1 MGGIRV
7 AQGNAGID
15 CRPAGESGERN
26 RRVTRGAPAT
36 DRDRS
41 NGPGGG
47 APHARISRNIHS
59 ERDRALGRA
68 DQGEWRE
75 RRLTRD
81 PFRPGEPLMDEE
93 ALNTSV
99 RRFLKK
105 VGITAQREI
114 EKAVREGIA
123 SGKLKGHEALHAKA
137 AFTLAGVA
145 LKFEVE
151 GDVELA

>member
-1 MGGIRV
+1 
-7 AQGNAGID
+7 
-15 CRPAGESGERN
+15 
-26 RRVTRGAPAT
+26 
-36 DRDRS
+36 
-41 NGPGGG
+41 
-47 APHARISRNIHS
+47 
-59 ERDRALGRA
+59 
-68 DQGEWRE
+68 
-75 RRLTRD
+75 
-81 PFRPGEPLMDEE
+81 MDEE
-93 ALNTSV
+93 VLNTSL

-137 AFTLAGVA
+137 QFNVAGVA